1 VSTLAFPDAAPISA
15 VIADDEAQLASYLE
29 KLLQGCW
36 PQLEIVGR
44 AGNGEQALQLIR
56 SLRPDVAF
64 LDIRMPG
71 LTGLEVAERLAAE
84 RSPGAAAACR
94 IVFVTA
100 YDQYAIEAFERAAV
114 DYLLKP
120 VTAERLAG
128 TVARL
133 RTAPTAPATADAS
146 LGELR
151 RLIGALRQAPP
162 RLHWLQVGVRDE
174 VALLPVAEVDLDG
187 RPGVA
192 LEADLTPVA
201 VPPPGAALL
210 PGLDPTPM
218 GWQSREWFLGPHGP
232 ALFDRT
238 GNIGP
243 TVWWDGRIVGG
254 WAQRSSG
261 EVVFRPLEDVGSDA
275 VAAIAAEAARLESWL
290 GELRVTPRFRTP
302 LERDLSA

>member
-174 VALLPVAEVDLDG
+174 VALLPVAEVDLFQSSDKYTLAI
-187 RPGVA
+187 GVGGEWLLRTA
-192 LEADLTPVA
+192 LKDLEPQ
-201 VPPPGAALL
+201 
-210 PGLDPTPM
+210 LDPNAF
-218 GWQSREWFLGPHGP
+218 W
-232 ALFDRT
+232 
-238 GNIGP
+238 
-243 TVWWDGRIVGG
+243 RIHRGAVVRVG
-254 WAQRSSG
+254 
-261 EVVFRPLEDVGSDA
+261 
-275 VAAIAAEAARLESWL
+275 AIA
-290 GELRVTPRFRTP
+290 RVH
-302 LERDLSA
+302 RDLRGQLKVQLKGHARELAVSRPYAHQFRAL